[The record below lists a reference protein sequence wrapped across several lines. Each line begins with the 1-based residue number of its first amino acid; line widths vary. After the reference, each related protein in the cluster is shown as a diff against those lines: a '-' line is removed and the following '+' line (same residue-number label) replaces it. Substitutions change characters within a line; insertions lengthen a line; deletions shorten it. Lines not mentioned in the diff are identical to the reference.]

1 MPLRKGKSRK
11 IISANIR
18 KLMREG
24 KTLKQ
29 AQAIA
34 LTTAKNVKGSNIV
47 TATFIVMPSHYGS
60 MKPKGKK
67 KKIKK
72 GGKK

>member
-1 MPLRKGKSRK
+1 LHYLQQAKRKQ
-11 IISANIR
+11 
-18 KLMREG
+18 
-24 KTLKQ
+24 LKN
-29 AQAIA
+29 A
-34 LTTAKNVKGSNIV
+34 KGSNIK

-67 KKIKK
+67 KKKK

>member
-1 MPLRKGKSRK
+1 MHYRQQVKRKQLR
-11 IISANIR
+11 
-18 KLMREG
+18 
-24 KTLKQ
+24 
-29 AQAIA
+29 
-34 LTTAKNVKGSNIV
+34 NVKGSNIE

-67 KKIKK
+67 KKKK

>member
-1 MPLRKGKSRK
+1 LPLHYLQQAKRKQLR
-11 IISANIR
+11 
-18 KLMREG
+18 
-24 KTLKQ
+24 
-29 AQAIA
+29 
-34 LTTAKNVKGSNIV
+34 NVKGSNIE

-67 KKIKK
+67 KVKK

>member
-1 MPLRKGKSRK
+1 MHYLQQAKRRQ
-11 IISANIR
+11 
-18 KLMREG
+18 
-24 KTLKQ
+24 LKN
-29 AQAIA
+29 A
-34 LTTAKNVKGSNIV
+34 KGSNIKS
-47 TATFIVMPSHYGS
+47 ATFIVMPSHYGS

>member
-1 MPLRKGKSRK
+1 MPLSKGKSLK

-34 LTTAKNVKGSNIV
+34 LTTAK
-47 TATFIVMPSHYGS
+47 
-60 MKPKGKK
+60 KK
-67 KKIKK
+67 TKK
-72 GGKK
+72 